1 VRYKRLDLNLLVALD
16 ALLTE
21 GNISRAAERVHL
33 SQPAMSNALARLRE
47 YFADELLVAHGRQMR
62 LTPRAQSM
70 QQPVREIL
78 MRVDSDVVAPTV
90 FDPASSRRV
99 FSMLVSDFTTTVF
112 MPQLLQALYAQAPGV
127 QLFLRPQA
135 SSPQQL
141 LEGGDADF
149 LIIPVQ
155 YVSSLHPCM
164 PLFEDDYVVVGWTGN
179 TVVGKILSREQYLQ
193 AGHVVSSFGS
203 QGQRQLPV
211 LEGWFLERDGIS
223 RRVEVTAPSLAAL
236 PGLVVGTNR
245 LATVHRRIALQ
256 AQTYLPIRIWPS
268 PIRIPKLVQ
277 MLQWNKLREADP
289 GLRWLRDQC
298 LQVGGSL

>member
-1 VRYKRLDLNLLVALD
+1 LRYKRLDLNLLVALD

-47 YFADELLVAHGRQMR
+47 YFADELLVAHGRQMM
-62 LTPRAQSM
+62 LTPRARSL

-78 MRVDSDVVAPTV
+78 MRVDSDVVAPAV

-141 LEGGDADF
+141 LEDGDADF

-155 YVSSLHPCM
+155 YVSSLHPCV

-179 TVVGKILSREQYLQ
+179 TVVGKTLSREQYLQ

-256 AQTYLPIRIWPS
+256 AQTHLPIRVWPS

-298 LQVGGSL
+298 LQVGSSL